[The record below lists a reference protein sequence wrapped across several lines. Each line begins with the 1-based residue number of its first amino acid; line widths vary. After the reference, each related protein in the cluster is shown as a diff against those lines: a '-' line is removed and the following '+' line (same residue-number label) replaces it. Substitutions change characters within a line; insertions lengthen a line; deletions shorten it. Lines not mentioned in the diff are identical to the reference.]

1 MSNAPLKS
9 SDYLE
14 TLQQAA
20 LGFLRRHRDEHLGE
34 QELFSRTVGYLVSTM
49 SAPQAIAENTVAR
62 AYGELRSSGDTRHMN
77 INLSTDQT
85 AVLVDPRTGTH
96 YIVPVA
102 LIFDRLIDAPQRRRL
117 TLVKTTVH

>member
-1 MSNAPLKS
+1 MCQAMLNS

-34 QELFSRTVGYLVSTM
+34 QELFSRTVGYLVNTM

-62 AYGELRSSGDTRHMN
+62 AYGELRRSADQRHIDIGM
-77 INLSTDQT
+77 STENV

-117 TLVKTTVH
+117 SLVKTSVH